1 MNHSTENSSTAENL
15 ARSAKA
21 PTISATVMA
30 AKVPWNEMNTC
41 SGMVVNAPNV
51 SVVTPFRK
59 ILSSP
64 PKKLPS
70 PVNAML

>member
-1 MNHSTENSSTAENL
+1 VNHSTENRITAENL

-30 AKVPWNEMNTC
+30 AKVLWNETNTY
-41 SGMVVNAPNV
+41 SGMVVNAPKV
-51 SVVTPFRK
+51 SVVTPLRN

-70 PVNAML
+70 PVNARL